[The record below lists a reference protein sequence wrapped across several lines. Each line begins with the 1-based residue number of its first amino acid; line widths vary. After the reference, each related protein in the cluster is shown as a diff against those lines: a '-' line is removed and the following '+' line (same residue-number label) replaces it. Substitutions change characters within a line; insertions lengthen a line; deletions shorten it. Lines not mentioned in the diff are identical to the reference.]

1 MIPESAPVKQKV
13 IDNIFHPPARKH
25 RPDRAMKANLE
36 DIARAAGVSKMT
48 VSRVLR
54 GGSGFSNQTRD
65 KVMKLAA
72 SMGYV
77 PNRLAAAFGSDQ
89 ASTLVGMCVPRLT
102 SGLFGQ
108 VLDGVDRALSRLGYQ
123 LMIGA
128 NNHSA
133 DEEEAWVRQVI
144 AWRPAGLILSGRTHT
159 PGTVDLLRG
168 ATGPVVEIW
177 DLTTSPIDM
186 SVGFSH
192 FDCGVEMAQFLL
204 RRGRRRA
211 GYVGALARAD
221 VMGAARLEG
230 FEATLAR
237 AGQPLIAREV
247 LHDTPSFYAGYYGLE
262 TLLARQAGQDKAGLD
277 VVYFHNDEMAI
288 GGLAYAQT
296 RGFRVPEDLG
306 IAGWGGMEAASILP
320 RRLTTT
326 VVPTTAIGKAAA
338 EALVARLTGEP
349 GQDVT
354 VVPTRL
360 EPGETG

>member
-1 MIPESAPVKQKV
+1 
-13 IDNIFHPPARKH
+13 
-25 RPDRAMKANLE
+25 
-36 DIARAAGVSKMT
+36 MT

-54 GGSGFSNQTRD
+54 GGSGFSDATRE
-65 KVMKLAA
+65 KVMKIAETL
-72 SMGYV
+72 GYV
-77 PNRLAAAFGSDQ
+77 PNRLAAAFGADQ

-102 SGLFGQ
+102 SGLFGH

-128 NNHSA
+128 NNHSPE
-133 DEEEAWVRQVI
+133 EEEAWIRQVI
-144 AWRPAGLILSGRTHT
+144 SWRPAGLILSGRTHT
-159 PGTVDLLRG
+159 PGTVELLRQ
-168 ATGPVVEIW
+168 AASPVVEIW

-192 FDCGVEMAQFLL
+192 FDCGAEMGQYLL
-204 RRGRRRA
+204 RRGRRRV

-230 FEATLAR
+230 FETTFAR
-237 AGQPLIAREV
+237 AGHPLLAREV
-247 LHDTPSFYAGYYGLE
+247 LHDAPGFYAGYYGLE
-262 TLLARQAGQDKAGLD
+262 TLLGRQSKLD

-296 RGFRVPEDLG
+296 RGLRCPEDIG

-338 EALVARLTGEP
+338 EALVARLKGNVIQE
-349 GQDVT
+349 VT

-360 EPGETG
+360 VPGETG

>member
-1 MIPESAPVKQKV
+1 
-13 IDNIFHPPARKH
+13 
-25 RPDRAMKANLE
+25 MKANLE

-54 GGSGFSNQTRD
+54 GGSGFSENTRT
-65 KVMKLAA
+65 KVQAIAA
-72 SMGYV
+72 TMGYV

-89 ASTLVGMCVPRLT
+89 AGTLVGMCVPRLT
-102 SGLFGQ
+102 SGLFGH
-108 VLDGVDRALSRLGYQ
+108 VLEGVDRALSRLGYQ

-128 NNHSA
+128 NNHSVK
-133 DEEEAWVRQVI
+133 EEEDWVRQVL
-144 AWRPAGLILSGRTHT
+144 AWRPAGLILSGRAHT
-159 PGTVDLLRG
+159 PGTVDLLRQ
-168 ATGPVVEIW
+168 AAAPVVEIW

-192 FDCGVEMAQFLL
+192 FDCGAEMGQFLL

-211 GYVGALARAD
+211 GYVGALAKAD
-221 VMGAARLEG
+221 AMGAARLDG
-230 FEATLAR
+230 FASTLAR
-237 AGQPLIAREV
+237 AGHPLVATEI
-247 LHDTPSFYAGYYGLE
+247 LHDTPGFYAGYYGLE
-262 TLLARQAGQDKAGLD
+262 TLLGRNAGLD

-288 GGLAYAQT
+288 GGLAYAQS
-296 RGFRVPEDLG
+296 RGLRVPDDIG

-338 EALVARLTGEP
+338 EVLVARLKGGLGAE
-349 GQDVT
+349 VT

-360 EPGETG
+360 VPGETA

>member
-1 MIPESAPVKQKV
+1 V
-13 IDNIFHPPARKH
+13 
-25 RPDRAMKANLE
+25 KANLE

-54 GGSGFSNQTRD
+54 GASGFSTDTRD
-65 KVMKLAA
+65 KVTRVAAKL
-72 SMGYV
+72 GYV

-102 SGLFGQ
+102 SGLFGH

-128 NNHSA
+128 NNHA
-133 DEEEAWVRQVI
+133 PDEEEAWIRQVI
-144 AWRPAGLILSGRTHT
+144 SWRPAGLILSGRTHT
-159 PGTVDLLRG
+159 PGTIDLLRQ
-168 ATGPVVEIW
+168 AASPVVEIW

-192 FDCGVEMAQFLL
+192 ADCGAEMGQFLL

-221 VMGAARLEG
+221 VMGAARCDG
-230 FEATLAR
+230 FEAVFAR
-237 AGQPLIAREV
+237 AGHPLIAREV
-247 LHDTPSFYAGYYGLE
+247 LHDAPGFYAGYYGLE
-262 TLLARQAGQDKAGLD
+262 TLLSRQSDLD

-288 GGLAYAQT
+288 GGLAYAQS
-296 RGFRVPEDLG
+296 RGLRVPEDIG

-326 VVPTTAIGKAAA
+326 VVPTTAIGKSAA
-338 EALVARLTGEP
+338 EALVARLKGELV
-349 GQDVT
+349 QEVT

-360 EPGETG
+360 VPGETG

>member
-1 MIPESAPVKQKV
+1 
-13 IDNIFHPPARKH
+13 
-25 RPDRAMKANLE
+25 MKANLE

-54 GGSGFSNQTRD
+54 GGTGFSDETRD
-65 KVMKLAA
+65 RVLKVSERL
-72 SMGYV
+72 GYV
-77 PNRLAAAFGSDQ
+77 PNKLAAAFGSDQ

-102 SGLFGQ
+102 SGLFAH

-128 NNHSA
+128 NNHSTE
-133 DEEEAWVRQVI
+133 EEEAWVRQIVS
-144 AWRPAGLILSGRTHT
+144 WRPAGLILSGRHHR
-159 PGTVDLLRG
+159 PGTVDLLRQ
-168 ATGPVVEIW
+168 AAMPVVEIW

-192 FDCGVEMAQFLL
+192 FDCGAEMGQHLL
-204 RRGRRRA
+204 RRGRSRP

-221 VMGAARLEG
+221 VMGQARLEG
-230 FEATLAR
+230 FQSALAE
-237 AGQPLIAREV
+237 GGHPLVASE
-247 LHDTPSFYAGYYGLE
+247 LLLDMPGFYAGFYGLE
-262 TLLARQAGQDKAGLD
+262 TLLSRTRALD
-277 VVYFHNDEMAI
+277 VVYFHNDDMAI
-288 GGLAYAQT
+288 GGLAYAQAH
-296 RGFRVPEDLG
+296 GIRVPEDLG

-326 VVPTTAIGKAAA
+326 LVPTTAIGKAAA
-338 EALVARLTGEP
+338 EALVARLKGEP

-360 EPGETG
+360 VPGETG

>member
-1 MIPESAPVKQKV
+1 
-13 IDNIFHPPARKH
+13 
-25 RPDRAMKANLE
+25 MKANLE
-36 DIARAAGVSKMT
+36 DIATRGRGVEDDGQPRLARRDRAFPTTRGT
-48 VSRVLR
+48 GWSRSR
-54 GGSGFSNQTRD
+54 KD
-65 KVMKLAA
+65 WDMC
-72 SMGYV
+72 
-77 PNRLAAAFGSDQ
+77 PNRLAAAFGADQ
-89 ASTLVGMCVPRLT
+89 AGTLVGMCVPRLT
-102 SGLFGQ
+102 SGLFGH

-133 DEEEAWVRQVI
+133 DEEEAWIRQVI

-159 PGTVDLLRG
+159 PGTVDLLRS
-168 ATGPVVEIW
+168 AAAPVVEIW

-192 FDCGVEMAQFLL
+192 FDCGAEMGQFLL

-230 FEATLAR
+230 FRRHSRPRRASAGRRARSCMTRPAFTPATTGWRRCWPAS
-237 AGQPLIAREV
+237 P
-247 LHDTPSFYAGYYGLE
+247 T
-262 TLLARQAGQDKAGLD
+262 LD

-288 GGLAYAQT
+288 GGLAYAQS
-296 RGFRVPEDLG
+296 RGLRVPEDIG

-338 EALVARLTGEP
+338 EALVGPPEGRTGAGRDRRPDPAGAGRDGLTPHGHCTPLRFRTTE
-349 GQDVT
+349 
-354 VVPTRL
+354 
-360 EPGETG
+360 